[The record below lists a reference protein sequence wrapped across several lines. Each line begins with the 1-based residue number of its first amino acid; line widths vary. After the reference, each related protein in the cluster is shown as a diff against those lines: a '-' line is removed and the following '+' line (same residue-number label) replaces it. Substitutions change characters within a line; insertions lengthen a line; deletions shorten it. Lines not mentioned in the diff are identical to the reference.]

1 MGLLANRIAKNRPSS
16 EEIARSIDRVCS
28 VLSKVPGVWRIYI
41 FGSCADETYQCNSGL
56 DVAVIFETKSDYLHQ
71 KRQVLRSK
79 IDTALPWEP
88 SLLLREQFEEKKDV
102 GGLAFEIFHR
112 GTLLYDAGT
121 EF

>member
-16 EEIARSIDRVCS
+16 EEIARSIVRVRS
-28 VLSKVPGVWRIYI
+28 VLSMVPGVWRIYI
-41 FGSCADETYQCNSGL
+41 FGSCVDETYHCNSDL

-112 GTLLYDAGT
+112 GTLLYDTGT

>member
-1 MGLLANRIAKNRPSS
+1 MGLLANRLAKNRPSS
-16 EEIARSIDRVCS
+16 EEIARSIDRVCN

-41 FGSCADETYQCNSGL
+41 FGSCVDETYQCNSDL

-71 KRQVLRSK
+71 KRKILRSK
-79 IDTALPWEP
+79 IETALPWEP